1 LSQIERTTVGPTTY
15 AWRKAGSGPP
25 LLLVHGFPLS
35 GLTWRKVL
43 PELSQHFT
51 CYLPDLPGL
60 GETQWSEQTDFT
72 WHGQA
77 RALMAW
83 ANAVGLERF
92 HLMGHDTGGT
102 FARCLA
108 LNNPGRVRSLAI
120 INSEIPEHRP
130 PWIQLYQR
138 LMYVP
143 GTLAGFSLLLRSRTF
158 LRSGMGFGGCFNDLA
173 LIDGEFHELFIAPL
187 LRDRARLR
195 GLQRYL
201 RPLAW
206 DVVDAFGQA
215 HASLPMPVQLIWG
228 ADDPTFPVSHARRML
243 AQFQRAQLLEVP
255 GAKLLV
261 HEEKPDQV
269 AAAAR
274 QFFATN

>member
-1 LSQIERTTVGPTTY
+1 MERTTVGPTTY
-15 AWRKAGSGPP
+15 AWRKVGSGPA

-60 GETQWSEQTDFT
+60 GETRWSEQTDFT

-83 ANAVGLERF
+83 ADAVGLERF

-108 LNNPGRVRSLAI
+108 LRNPGRVRALAI

-130 PWIQLYQR
+130 PWIQLYQM
-138 LMYVP
+138 LMYLP
-143 GTLAGFSLLLRSRTF
+143 GTLAGFKLLLRSRTF
-158 LRSGMGFGGCFNDLA
+158 LRSGMGFGGCFND
-173 LIDGEFHELFIAPL
+173 
-187 LRDRARLR
+187 
-195 GLQRYL
+195 
-201 RPLAW
+201 
-206 DVVDAFGQA
+206 
-215 HASLPMPVQLIWG
+215 
-228 ADDPTFPVSHARRML
+228 
-243 AQFQRAQLLEVP
+243 
-255 GAKLLV
+255 
-261 HEEKPDQV
+261 
-269 AAAAR
+269 
-274 QFFATN
+274 